1 MNKSGDTIDLALAT
15 GTGTRGLAFSSTFGW
30 VEKTVKVG
38 STDTNVTELDLV
50 WAEVSSTGVITY
62 VS

>member
-1 MNKSGDTIDLALAT
+1 MNKSGDTIDLT
-15 GTGTRGLAFSSTFGW
+15 GTKGLAFSSTFGY

-38 STDTNVTELDLV
+38 STDTSVTEIDLV